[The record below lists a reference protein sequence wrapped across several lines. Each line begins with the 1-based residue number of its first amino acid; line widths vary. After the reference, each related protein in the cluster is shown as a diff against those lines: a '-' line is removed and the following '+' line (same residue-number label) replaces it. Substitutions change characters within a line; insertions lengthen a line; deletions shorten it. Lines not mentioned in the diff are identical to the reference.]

1 MPDWLKTLIGGSLVS
16 AILLLLTYFF
26 YYKPVL
32 ANQDAQIAQKDREIA
47 ASEKR
52 AQQAERDRNDTRNQ
66 INTIKSQ
73 WQDARSTYLRPLTNT
88 IRDANKTEKEW
99 ENKPHPSPRQF
110 AEQIVKN
117 RDALRDRITQMKA
130 DLDTIYTDLNG
141 DIDAI
146 RDALAQQPPV
156 SDAELRRLIGR
167 LHTSQW
173 DDKVKLIEDLIQKTF
188 LSLGCPQI

>member
-1 MPDWLKTLIGGSLVS
+1 MVGAV
-16 AILLLLTYFF
+16 LTFVLTNNY
-26 YYKPVL
+26 YYKPAL
-32 ANQDAQIAQKDREIA
+32 AKWDEQIAQKEREMA

-52 AQQAERDRNDTRNQ
+52 AQQAEKARSDALNQ
-66 INTIKSQ
+66 VDTIKRQ
-73 WQDARSTYLRPLTNT
+73 WQDAKYTYLRPLTNT

-117 RDALRDRITQMKA
+117 RDTLRDRITQMKA
-130 DLDTIYTDLNG
+130 DLDIVYGNLNS

-146 RDALAQQPPV
+146 RDALARQSPV

-173 DDKVKLIEDLIQKTF
+173 TDKARLIEELVQKTF
-188 LSLGCPQI
+188 LALGCPQI